1 LTQVN
6 FGDEFALG
14 RDVASPGAPPA
25 ATDCGSDVPSAAC
38 IAAQRVVDAAQCA
51 GARCGRSMRAPAGNV
66 AGCIQGA
73 LAVPT
78 LGQRAMAAV
87 VGFVTAVVV
96 AVGCVFNALL

>member
-14 RDVASPGAPPA
+14 RDVAPPGAPPA
-25 ATDCGSDVPSAAC
+25 ATAGGSDAPSAVC

-66 AGCIQGA
+66 ADCIQGA
-73 LAVPT
+73 RTAPT

-87 VGFVTAVVV
+87 VGFVTAAAT

>member
-14 RDVASPGAPPA
+14 RDVGSPGAPPA
-25 ATDCGSDVPSAAC
+25 AADCGSDAPSAAC

-51 GARCGRSMRAPAGNV
+51 GARCGRSMRAPAGNA
-66 AGCIQGA
+66 AGSIQGA
-73 LAVPT
+73 RPAPT
-78 LGQRAMAAV
+78 LVQRAMAAV
-87 VGFVTAVVV
+87 VVVVTAAVV